1 MKKEKLPKILIDT
14 EIRKELIREFGVT
27 DTWVGLAVNGHRDT
41 DLVRRIRKRALDL
54 GGSIK
59 GVEKI
64 KML

>member
-1 MKKEKLPKILIDT
+1 MGKEKLPKILIDT
-14 EIRKELIREFGVT
+14 EISRELEREFGCSR
-27 DTWVGLAVNGHRDT
+27 TWISLAINGHRDT

-54 GGSIK
+54 GGSVK